1 VPIVNVPKA
10 LRDKLGEEGIEALGE
25 LINLATDQAKDHV
38 LVLAGEKYE
47 RRLSGEGAKL
57 NSRLAE
63 EGARLDRRIAEEV
76 AKVERKLAEKV
87 SRHGKLAGIR
97 TQVADVR
104 ADLLRWMFVFRVGQ
118 IGAVLGILFA
128 FFR

>member
-1 VPIVNVPKA
+1 M
-10 LRDKLGEEGIEALGE
+10 
-25 LINLATDQAKDHV
+25 

-47 RRLSGEGAKL
+47 RRLSEEGAKL

-97 TQVADVR
+97 TQIADVR
-104 ADLLRWMFVFRVGQ
+104 ADLLRWMFVFWVGQ